1 MKFTSFALI
10 ALASPKINGFA
21 PTVSNI
27 GSSSNRQTTRA
38 TSLSMN
44 IPSIVGA
51 GIISFGV
58 ATFAGEPLIAYSP
71 PSVVIANVPTI
82 EEVKAIAASD
92 NVEEIVKEEK
102 ILKED
107 VKIAEK
113 IAKKDAKVRNKCPY

>member
-1 MKFTSFALI
+1 MKFTCFALI
-10 ALASPKINGFA
+10 AIASPISGFA
-21 PTVSNI
+21 PSVSNT
-27 GSSSNRQTTRA
+27 GSPAAHQRTGA
-38 TSLSMN
+38 TSLSMS

-58 ATFAGEPLIAYSP
+58 ATFAGQPSMALSH
-71 PSVVIANVPTI
+71 PSVLIANVPSI

-92 NVEEIVKEEK
+92 NVQEIIKEEK

-113 IAKKDAKVRNKCPY
+113 IAKKDAKVRNKSPC